1 MESSASAPLAAHI
14 EPEPPE
20 WQPRALW
27 ATARLMAGA
36 SSFFFLAFL
45 FAYFYLRSL
54 DTNNSWKIGAV
65 NPGTGL
71 GIAIIL
77 VLIVSAVLLRLAAR
91 RPMDGLGLG
100 VAALLLALLS
110 VVLQVVQWTTLG
122 FGPASGGY
130 ASVYVGWTA
139 FYAVFTLPCA
149 FWMETQIAS
158 VWRARKEGI
167 DRPRREGVPADDI
180 ELLGVGLEA
189 CSFFWSFYV
198 AWGLATFVILYLL

>member
-27 ATARLMAGA
+27 ATARLLAGA
-36 SSFFFLAFL
+36 ASFFFLAFV

-65 NPGTGL
+65 NPGIGL
-71 GIAIIL
+71 GVAIIV
-77 VLIVSAVLLRLAAR
+77 VLIVSAVLLWMAAR
-91 RPMDGLGLG
+91 GPLDGLWLG
-100 VAALLLALLS
+100 VGALALALLAI
-110 VVLQVVQWTTLG
+110 VLQVVAWTTLG

-130 ASVYVGWTA
+130 ASVYIGWTA
-139 FYAVFTLPCA
+139 FYAVFIIPCA
-149 FWMETQIAS
+149 YWIETQIAS

-180 ELLGVGLEA
+180 ELLDAGLEA
-189 CSFFWSFYV
+189 CSFFWTFYV
-198 AWGLATFVILYLL
+198 AWGFATFVILYLL